1 MSTVPE
7 SVEAKRAL
15 PTEPRGDYYSQITG
29 QFIVDSWRNMH
40 LPEAVDIHVNAGDV
54 IILNNSNIHCGTVR
68 RTSQARRDVNV
79 GYGHKGLSLS
89 GRTTPKPLCVRLFVC
104 VVLA

>member
-15 PTEPRGDYYSQITG
+15 PAEPRGDKYSQITG
-29 QFIVDSWRNMH
+29 QFIIDSWRNMH
-40 LPEAVDIHVNAGDV
+40 LPDAVDIHVKAGDV

-68 RTSQARRDVNV
+68 RTTQARRDVNV
-79 GYGHKGLSLS
+79 SYGHKGLSLS
-89 GRTTPKPLCVRLFVC
+89 GSTYHYHVTVRLAVA
-104 VVLA
+104 VYMA